1 MGNLTSK
8 LFLNDEEGKSKL
20 PSHIKMGVIEKNQE
34 KHQCTPVM
42 TKKNLP
48 ADPRSATAGIHRT
61 PIELDVTPTAVPRR
75 VAKAI
80 PKYLQSKQYLETDID
95 SVMPSL
101 SSTHKVLDPRS
112 PNAPCTRTPIMV
124 KPSSDYL
131 SPVVLIKEAPEMDTP
146 KTSVNVLDPRS
157 PAINFDRTPIL
168 KPKSPKRNDSRV
180 QQNNSIECG
189 TELSNPQLTYCETTS
204 DFNVSEI
211 QVLPEI
217 ISHHQQPSDLK
228 KRLELNDEFNN
239 SFDDCLFTKCS
250 SDESDSEEQLTV
262 IPNVKA
268 VKTNEQLP
276 FTRDTMEQELTCD
289 SKQIQKID
297 ENLEHVS
304 IVTNTINKKSK
315 IDTEEKIRIWRDSIS
330 PELLEE
336 PKSKTI
342 IPKAEEIIIEF
353 DKDKSIIKSD
363 KTDNV
368 LTEVIDENTN
378 NKGPV
383 VKKKKTVHKRKDSKP
398 LLNDKKLSNTVGVRT
413 PLSNRS
419 NSRKSQV
426 LSKSPQQI
434 LRNKALSAKPYQQE
448 NTPPRS
454 KNLNSKIKSSNAH
467 WDLDKTV
474 II

>member
-1 MGNLTSK
+1 
-8 LFLNDEEGKSKL
+8 
-20 PSHIKMGVIEKNQE
+20 
-34 KHQCTPVM
+34 
-42 TKKNLP
+42 
-48 ADPRSATAGIHRT
+48 
-61 PIELDVTPTAVPRR
+61 
-75 VAKAI
+75 
-80 PKYLQSKQYLETDID
+80 
-95 SVMPSL
+95 
-101 SSTHKVLDPRS
+101 
-112 PNAPCTRTPIMV
+112 
-124 KPSSDYL
+124 
-131 SPVVLIKEAPEMDTP
+131 MDTP
-146 KTSVNVLDPRS
+146 KTSVNGLDPRS

-180 QQNNSIECG
+180 QQINSIECS
-189 TELSNPQLTYCETTS
+189 TELSNPQLTYCETTG
-204 DFNVSEI
+204 DFNIPEI

-217 ISHHQQPSDLK
+217 VSHHQQPSDLK

-268 VKTNEQLP
+268 MKTNEQLP
-276 FTRDTMEQELTCD
+276 YTRDTIEQELTCD
-289 SKQIQKID
+289 SKQIIKVN
-297 ENLEHVS
+297 ENIEHVS
-304 IVTNTINKKSK
+304 IVTNTTNKKSK

-330 PELLEE
+330 PELFEE

-342 IPKAEEIIIEF
+342 IPKAEGVIIEF
-353 DKDKSIIKSD
+353 DKDTSIIKSD
-363 KTDNV
+363 KTDNI
-368 LTEVIDENTN
+368 LPEVIDENTN
-378 NKGPV
+378 NKVPV

-434 LRNKALSAKPYQQE
+434 LRNKALSAKSYQQE
-448 NTPPRS
+448 NTPPRN